1 MSAVRG
7 IALTLFLLL
16 TLPTFSPAQRAHRG
30 GRYDEGIRTAVA
42 RLLAGKS
49 DYKDVKAEVG
59 DSVVTLTG
67 SVELASTR
75 KFLVRKVRDIAH
87 VNSVRN
93 EIALDPPAE
102 NDSAV
107 LGRVQQRLED
117 AGLKGITLR
126 VREGAV
132 IVEGMVRNTRDRER
146 ALQMVRETA
155 GVKEVESRLTVAEE

>member
-1 MSAVRG
+1 MAPVRCV
-7 IALTLFLLL
+7 ALTLFLLL
-16 TLPTFSPAQRAHRG
+16 TLPTLSPAQRTHRG
-30 GRYDEGIRTAVA
+30 GRYDEGIRTAVV

-49 DYKDVKAEVG
+49 DYKNVKTEVG

-75 KFLVRKVRDIAH
+75 KFLVRRVRDIAH

-93 EIALDPPAE
+93 EIVLDPPAE

-132 IVEGMVRNTRDRER
+132 TLEGMVRTSRDRER
-146 ALQMVRETA
+146 AVQMVRETP
-155 GVKEVESRLTVAEE
+155 GVKEVESKLTVAEE